1 LGKGLFQELPDDA
14 VDEVTLD
21 FGAGGR
27 EGQKA
32 ALPSQRA
39 SSAEQ
44 FRLTNTRRAL
54 DHQDAA
60 GTRSGAFEES
70 RDFGDLLLPVEQL
83 GAGLHPAP

>member
-1 LGKGLFQELPDDA
+1 MGKGLLQELTDDA

-32 ALPSQRA
+32 ALPSQSA

-44 FRLTNTRRAL
+44 LRLANARRAL

-60 GTRSGAFEES
+60 STRSGAFEES
-70 RDFGDLLLPVEQL
+70 RDLGDLLLPVE
-83 GAGLHPAP
+83 